1 MFWHH
6 TSLAT
11 SSCLTR
17 SRSALWGS
25 SKVSDSGVFLLTV
38 AEVERMFWPEPLQ
51 LRRTRNDH
59 MFLFNLVGY
68 IDCPG
73 LLQVIIV
80 STVPKGK
87 HSRSA
92 FQGRFRLTI
101 ITTLSTVESLNFSEV
116 AVPWLPVW
124 TSSIWLP
131 CIIQNVSICG
141 TPPSVGFVP
150 AWLMVLC
157 PVIACH
163 FVLQYKVY

>member
-25 SKVSDSGVFLLTV
+25 SKVSDSEVFLLTV
-38 AEVERMFWPEPLQ
+38 AEVERMFWLEPLQ

-68 IDCPG
+68 IDCRPG

-92 FQGRFRLTI
+92 FQGRFRLTNNY
-101 ITTLSTVESLNFSEV
+101 SLNSGISKLLRSGGAMASSVDFFHMAPLHNSECEYLRYT
-116 AVPWLPVW
+116 AISGFCTSLTDGALP
-124 TSSIWLP
+124 SYRMP
-131 CIIQNVSICG
+131 
-141 TPPSVGFVP
+141 
-150 AWLMVLC
+150 LC
-157 PVIACH
+157 FTI
-163 FVLQYKVY
+163 